1 MEGAAA
7 EDIRKTQLKNLLN
20 PIRNSILICNCKTV
34 RGTGTAKKV
43 SAASARD
50 DRTVCKKLRKW
61 RTDGRIKDITG
72 INFE

>member
-1 MEGAAA
+1 MAGAAA

-20 PIRNSILICNCKTV
+20 SIRDSILICNCKTV
-34 RGTGTAKKV
+34 GGTGTAKKV

-50 DRTVCKKLRKW
+50 SRIARKRLRTW
-61 RTDGRIKDITG
+61 STDGRIKNITG